1 MGVFLNVSQ
10 MIPGLI
16 SIYENRSI
24 YIEVFR
30 RIYSQILI
38 FVIFPP
44 YYLKPNDYIRNVT
57 AVYFS
62 IAQGINSHYT
72 LLPFISRNPFLPPLH
87 QLIRK
92 PYYPQSFSSS

>member
-44 YYLKPNDYIRNVT
+44 YYLKPNDYIRNVNCSLLFNST
-57 AVYFS
+57 RDKFPLYPFTLHLSQPFPSTSAP
-62 IAQGINSHYT
+62 IN
-72 LLPFISRNPFLPPLH
+72 P
-87 QLIRK
+87 
-92 PYYPQSFSSS
+92 